1 VRDEF
6 APDDPSAV
14 SGCFFHWK
22 QLLRRK
28 LVDLRVPSEIIHQ
41 LMDELIDFLTILLY
55 NEIPKGIA
63 YVRSRMHEGQFKAQF
78 DSFWAYFMKNFMKK
92 TTRYDDHSGLYLFTS
107 WNISHLVDDDGQLI
121 EEENGHSV
129 LVNRTNNPLE
139 RFNRKLNERIPRH
152 PTVQVLV
159 SILKDISNE
168 YVDLMKD
175 IRLRRYRQKPHPPVP
190 IPVFPSD
197 FASFKFK

>member
-1 VRDEF
+1 MTAKVDFEQGLIKAVRDEF

-14 SGCFFHWK
+14 GGCFFHWK

-28 LVDLRVPSEIIHQ
+28 LVDLRVPSEIIHR

-55 NEIPKGIA
+55 DEVPKGIA
-63 YVRSRMHEGQFKAQF
+63 YIRSRMQEGQF
-78 DSFWAYFMKNFMKK
+78 
-92 TTRYDDHSGLYLFTS
+92 
-107 WNISHLVDDDGQLI
+107 
-121 EEENGHSV
+121 
-129 LVNRTNNPLE
+129 
-139 RFNRKLNERIPRH
+139 NERIPRH

-175 IRLRRYRQKPHPPVP
+175 IRLRRYKQKRQSPVP
-190 IPVFPSD
+190 IPVLPAD